1 MGVFACGSVSCRWF
15 PFSLFL
21 SADTRQIHL
30 SLMHKLDVSAEATM
44 DLDAIMNYATFC
56 RIWLADFPD
65 VKISSDNRLGKCN
78 DCLDIHEHLDAERDP
93 QIRATWKAKQ
103 RDNGKFVKGKR
114 LVYDTWRRACRDESH
129 ILFVNVDGMDQ
140 VRCARVLSVT
150 LP

>member
-1 MGVFACGSVSCRWF
+1 
-15 PFSLFL
+15 
-21 SADTRQIHL
+21 
-30 SLMHKLDVSAEATM
+30 MHKLDVSAEATM

-140 VRCARVLSVT
+140 VRSARVLSVT